1 MSDFIKI
8 EVFPEFSSKF
18 DKMINEFGRKNKM
31 LNFFKEV
38 FNSFLAYFQYA
49 IVCAFSS
56 VTASSLQGIDRS
68 CPFMAQSI
76 AYEPETCLKEGN
88 FSGPV
93 LGPTGGV

>member
-1 MSDFIKI
+1 MLDW
-8 EVFPEFSSKF
+8 EGDTRGVTRGNTVYFP
-18 DKMINEFGRKNKM
+18 
-31 LNFFKEV
+31 
-38 FNSFLAYFQYA
+38 
-49 IVCAFSS
+49 S

-68 CPFMAQSI
+68 FPFMAQSI